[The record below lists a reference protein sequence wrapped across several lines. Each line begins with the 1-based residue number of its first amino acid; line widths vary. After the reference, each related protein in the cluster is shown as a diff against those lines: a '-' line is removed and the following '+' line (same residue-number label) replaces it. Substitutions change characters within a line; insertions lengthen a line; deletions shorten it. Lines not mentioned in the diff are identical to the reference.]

1 MLRLLVVIPDRISEI
16 LQKGEYSARYYNPG
30 EIFDEVHILMTN
42 DDKPDLGALQKTVG
56 RARLFLHNS
65 RAGKGLFLKSVLWR
79 PPLLKKWAREG
90 VSIAARIKPN
100 LIRCH
105 GNHLNAFLASEIKRE
120 LGVPYVLSMHIN
132 PDEDIRKRAHSW
144 VEMLASRASV
154 DMEKI
159 AINNADLVL
168 PVYKPILPYL
178 RRLGATKIELIYNV
192 INPAHLRKKENYDLH
207 DPVQIISVGRVF
219 REKYPINLI
228 KALKGF
234 NVELTVIGDGPRLS
248 DLQRDT
254 AEAGMT
260 GTVRFIPAIPNDRL
274 CELLPGF
281 DIFATHSEYFEVSK
295 SVLEPLLTGLPVVLN
310 KRIGEPVPEF
320 LEGDFLL
327 LVENSVEGY
336 STATEQLITDHA
348 FRENLGRKAYEHA
361 WTHWSPAKM
370 EAKYA
375 EVYRRVMEG
384 AGEQL

>member
-1 MLRLLVVIPDRISEI
+1 MLRLLVLVPDRISEI
-16 LQKGEYSARYYNPG
+16 LRKGEVTARYYNPG

-42 DDKPDLGALQKTVG
+42 DDKPDLGALRKTVG

-105 GNHLNAFLASEIKRE
+105 GNHLNAFLASEIKQE

-132 PDEDIRKRAHSW
+132 PDEDVRKRAHSW

-159 AINNADLVL
+159 AINNADLVV

-192 INPAHLRKKENYDLH
+192 INPVHLRKKENYDLH

-234 NVELTVIGDGPRLS
+234 KVELTVIGDGPRLS

-260 GTVRFIPAIPNDRL
+260 GTVRFIPAIPNDQL
-274 CELLPGF
+274 CGLLPGF

-320 LEGDFLL
+320 QEGDFLL
-327 LVENSVEGY
+327 LVENSEEGY
-336 STATEQLITDHA
+336 RTATEQLITDHA

>member
-1 MLRLLVVIPDRISEI
+1 MLRLVVVIPDRISEI
-16 LQKGEYSARYYNPG
+16 LQKGEYSGRYYNPG

-42 DDKPDLGALQKTVG
+42 DDRPDLGALQKTVG
-56 RARLFLHNS
+56 RARLFLHNI
-65 RAGKGLFLKSVLWR
+65 RAGKALFLKSIFWR

-105 GNHLNAFLASEIKRE
+105 GNHLNAFLASEIKQE
-120 LGVPYVLSMHIN
+120 LGVPYILSMHIN
-132 PDEDIRKRAHSW
+132 PDEDVRKRAYSW
-144 VEMLASRASV
+144 RGMLTSRASV
-154 DMEKI
+154 DVEKI
-159 AINNADLVL
+159 SINNADLVI

-192 INPAHLRKKENYDLH
+192 INPVHLRKKENYDLH

-228 KALKGF
+228 KALKGL
-234 NVELTVIGDGPRLS
+234 NVELTVIGDGPQLS

-260 GTVRFIPAIPNDRL
+260 GTVRFIPAIPNDQL
-274 CELLPGF
+274 CGLLPGF

-320 LEGDFLL
+320 QEGDFLL
-327 LVENSVEGY
+327 LVENSEEGY
-336 STATEQLITDHA
+336 RTAIEKLIADHA
-348 FRENLGRKAYEHA
+348 FRENLGRVAYEHA
-361 WTHWSPAKM
+361 WRHWSPIKM
-370 EAKYA
+370 EAKYV
-375 EVYRRVMEG
+375 EVYRSVMKG
-384 AGEQL
+384 AGE